1 MNGIKLFKLKKIKIQ
16 KGNIYK
22 FLSRND
28 KFFEK
33 FGEIY
38 ISEIKKNSIKGWNYH
53 LKNKCHLAV
62 ISGKVRFHLIKER
75 NKKFFSRKIILSSNN
90 YKLLVISPKIF
101 FSFKGIDK
109 KNLIINFLQNPH
121 QKKESK
127 KFKKVKDISIK

>member
-1 MNGIKLFKLKKIKIQ
+1 MNGIRLFKLKKIKIQ

-28 KFFEK
+28 KFFKK

-53 LKNKCHLAV
+53 LQNKFHLAV
-62 ISGKVRFHLIKER
+62 ISGKVKFHFIKER
-75 NKKFFSRKIILSSNN
+75 NRKFYSKKIILSSNN

-127 KFKKVKDISIK
+127 KFKEVNGISI

>member
-1 MNGIKLFKLKKIKIQ
+1 MNGIRLFKLKKIKIQ

-28 KFFEK
+28 KFFKK

-62 ISGKVRFHLIKER
+62 ISGKVKFNFIKER
-75 NKKFFSRKIILSSNN
+75 NRKFYSKKIILSSNN

-101 FSFKGIDK
+101 FHLKELIK
-109 KNLIINFLQNPH
+109 KI
-121 QKKESK
+121 
-127 KFKKVKDISIK
+127 